1 MHSTRREF
9 IQGSTLGL
17 LGIALQPPSAATA
30 HAAAPEGAPAAA
42 PTSALTHDEAVVLDA
57 LGEVMLPGARAAG
70 ISDYIGSQLLLPP
83 ERQVLMIK
91 YIVAN
96 PPYLDFY
103 RAGLHSLEAASV
115 ARHARHFARLPAAQ
129 AAALVIEAGAG
140 RLPAWSG
147 PPQPLFHFILRNDAL
162 DVVYGTKQGFNR
174 LGTPYMAHIEPP
186 TAWPQ

>member
-17 LGIALQPPSAATA
+17 LGIALPASSD
-30 HAAAPEGAPAAA
+30 AAAQAAEPPPAV
-42 PTSALTHDEAVVLDA
+42 TSVLSREERAVLDA
-57 LGEVMLPGARAAG
+57 LGEVMLPGARDAG
-70 ISDYIGSQLLLPP
+70 ISDYIGTQLLLPA

-96 PPYLDFY
+96 PPYVDFY
-103 RAGLHSLEAASV
+103 RTGLRSLEAASV
-115 ARHARHFARLPAAQ
+115 AHHARHFARLPAVQ
-129 AAALVIEAGAG
+129 AAALVMEVGAG
-140 RLPAWSG
+140 KLSAWSG

-186 TAWPQ
+186 TAWPR